1 MQLIQNIKWLN
12 GYLNRY
18 DIKSWINGLIVFT
31 NPDVV
36 LSIDNLPIVKAVK
49 LEDLGKTI
57 TDDNILSPSLQQKTE
72 THILQLMA
80 A

>member
-1 MQLIQNIKWLN
+1 
-12 GYLNRY
+12 
-18 DIKSWINGLIVFT
+18 VFT